1 MIIITKNDEVYNHID
16 CPDMGTRQEL
26 CDYFTF
32 KVPGHQF
39 MPAFKNKVWDGKIRL
54 FNTQTGLLYSGL
66 MQYFEK
72 FCEERN
78 YEYEYTYN
86 TAAENFSVA
95 EAKDFISKQRF
106 TMDPRDYQLDAFVDA
121 VRYRRGLFVS
131 PTASGKSFIIYM
143 IMRWHLKRTLIIV
156 PTTSLVHQ
164 MYSDF
169 EDYGFKSEKY
179 CHKIYSGQDK
189 VTKKPVVITTWQSI
203 YKQPKKWFEK
213 FDVVIGDEAHLFKAK
228 SLTSIMTKL
237 VNTEFRYGF
246 TGTLDGTQT
255 HKLVLEGLFG
265 PVNKVTTTKEL
276 MKSGTVA
283 DMKIKIINLTY
294 DDFEKKIVSKLK
306 YQEEMD
312 FLVAHAKRNNFIKN
326 LSLSLEGNTLLLFQY
341 VDKHGV
347 LLYNDIKKTDTE
359 RQVFFI
365 HGGVKGEEREEI
377 RHIVE
382 NESNAI
388 IVASYGTFSTG
399 VNIKNL
405 HNVIFASPSKS
416 KIRNLQS
423 IGRALRKSDTKD
435 SAVLY
440 DISDDLMWKS
450 KVNYT
455 MKHLFERIKI
465 YDEEKF
471 VYKLYSVKI

>member
-1 MIIITKNDEVYNHID
+1 
-16 CPDMGTRQEL
+16 
-26 CDYFTF
+26 
-32 KVPGHQF
+32 
-39 MPAFKNKVWDGKIRL
+39 
-54 FNTQTGLLYSGL
+54 
-66 MQYFEK
+66 
-72 FCEERN
+72 
-78 YEYEYTYN
+78 
-86 TAAENFSVA
+86 
-95 EAKDFISKQRF
+95 
-106 TMDPRDYQLDAFVDA
+106 
-121 VRYRRGLFVS
+121 
-131 PTASGKSFIIYM
+131 
-143 IMRWHLKRTLIIV
+143 
-156 PTTSLVHQ
+156 
-164 MYSDF
+164 
-169 EDYGFKSEKY
+169 
-179 CHKIYSGQDK
+179 
-189 VTKKPVVITTWQSI
+189 
-203 YKQPKKWFEK
+203 
-213 FDVVIGDEAHLFKAK
+213 
-228 SLTSIMTKL
+228 
-237 VNTEFRYGF
+237 
-246 TGTLDGTQT
+246 
-255 HKLVLEGLFG
+255 
-265 PVNKVTTTKEL
+265 
-276 MKSGTVA
+276 
-283 DMKIKIINLTY
+283 MKIKIINLTY